1 MASKLP
7 LPSST
12 PLSIPKPKIQLAQI
26 PNYGGFTK
34 SKVGAGRYGKETG
47 KIIHP
52 KGVAI
57 EPDTGNM
64 YVVSNKNKRIQ
75 IFSQTG
81 AYLIQFG
88 VEHFESPWGIVFHSD
103 YIYVTDTSLH
113 SILKFRIEDLA
124 MIKQTTLGE
133 SESEGYTTLRQPA
146 VSTDQ
151 LLYVPDEDS
160 HSIQVLTTD
169 LEFKHEMKHEL
180 LTSPVDI
187 QFVGKEMFV
196 LSCETTDGCC
206 IHVFTPAGE
215 ITRSFIPMGKTE
227 PLHRAYF
234 FCIDKQSNI
243 VITDFTMDDIKVY
256 SPQGQLMHTIGQM
269 GHKPGKFLQP
279 TGVAIYKSKLI
290 CVSGNENYGVQVF
303 SV

>member
-1 MASKLP
+1 MASKIP
-7 LPSST
+7 IPSSI
-12 PLSIPKPKIQLAQI
+12 PLVVPKPIKLAQI
-26 PNYGGFTK
+26 PNYGAFMK

-47 KIIHP
+47 RIIHP

-75 IFSQTG
+75 IFSQSG

-88 VEHFESPWGIVFHSD
+88 VEHLECPWGIIFHLD
-103 YIYVTDTSLH
+103 YIYVTDTALH
-113 SILKFRIEDLA
+113 SVFKYRLEDLA
-124 MIKQTTLGE
+124 MVKQTIIGE
-133 SESEGYTTLRQPA
+133 SGEYTTLRQPA

-169 LEFKHEMKHEL
+169 LDFKHEIQHEL

-196 LSCETTDGCC
+196 LSCEPADGCC
-206 IHVFTPAGE
+206 IHVFTSSGE

-256 SPQGQLMHTIGQM
+256 SSDGQLMHTIGQM
-269 GHKPGKFLQP
+269 GHKPGRFLQP
-279 TGVAIYKSKLI
+279 TGIAIYKSKLI